1 MVLRCKT
8 LNFHIFEKM
17 KIEKNIF
24 EKIKKKLKIE
34 KKFLKKVRLQLIII
48 ETTVMILIFYH
59 CFSSY

>member
-24 EKIKKKLKIE
+24 EKIKKKFFFQKN
-34 KKFLKKVRLQLIII
+34 
-48 ETTVMILIFYH
+48 
-59 CFSSY
+59 